1 MSISCVTI
9 FYNWKKVFICHSF
22 FTANITI
29 FFNHLIF
36 HLPLKAE
43 FLPLSI
49 LHSWILNTQ
58 KFFFISAFVALMYI
72 TWRVCTKAFAS
83 KLHFSITPA
92 TRHSNFV
99 QFNFFRNLKIFVVLC
114 SVRSL
119 YFHIFTYS
127 PIYTN

>member
-83 KLHFSITPA
+83 KLHFSITPFYLF
-92 TRHSNFV
+92 SNIYQLINIFSIFSFENWNV
-99 QFNFFRNLKIFVVLC
+99 LINNPLIFRFR
-114 SVRSL
+114 SVS
-119 YFHIFTYS
+119 
-127 PIYTN
+127 